1 MRKAW
6 RSGLKRGDRAGALS
20 RRGLHPDLMGNGPQ
34 PEPGEPLEEEMGQAT
49 FSPEPNRSAAG
60 ETGAGAGEVPTGAE
74 GGPQGSNEE
83 SAGGEVLWGGEYL
96 GEACGEGEPEDCLGS
111 YPYEGPYV
119 PENDAYPCS
128 GPDAEPPYYA
138 HPVPEPYQ
146 RGEQLNIAGPWP
158 RLVIATALAVVAAAV
173 ALAVTAARSST
184 PLAQNAMPG
193 ASAGKPGSTPAS
205 AHEETSTT
213 VARTSTTLQH
223 KATGTARA
231 RKLVKELVISA
242 PTKQSLLTTWLAS
255 DPGGVGLSAKDVAGT
270 APGQVYYA
278 YDASIS
284 TYFAV
289 VAFQPSSS
297 LLQQAP
303 TPTTKAKLRQL
314 LGYDYVFSLQTGS
327 TWALLGFIPKG
338 YCPGEWVPV
347 EVLEVWGMCGFPA
360 HT

>member
-1 MRKAW
+1 MVRKAW

-49 FSPEPNRSAAG
+49 FSPEPNRGAAG
-60 ETGAGAGEVPTGAE
+60 EAEAGAGEAPTDVE
-74 GGPQGSNEE
+74 GGPQRSNEE
-83 SAGGEVLWGGEYL
+83 SSGGEVLWGDEYPE
-96 GEACGEGEPEDCLGS
+96 EACGEGEPEDYLGS
-111 YPYEGPYV
+111 YSYEGPYV
-119 PENDAYPCS
+119 PENEAYPCS
-128 GPDAEPPYYA
+128 GPDAEPTYYA
-138 HPVPEPYQ
+138 YPAPAPYQ
-146 RGEQLNIAGPWP
+146 RGKQLNIAGPWP
-158 RLVIATALAVVAAAV
+158 RLVTATALAVVAAAV

-184 PLAQNAMPG
+184 PLALPG
-193 ASAGKPGSTPAS
+193 ASTGKLGSTPAS

-223 KATGTARA
+223 KPTSTAQD
-231 RKLVKELVISA
+231 RKLVKNLVISA

-297 LLQQAP
+297 LFQQAP
-303 TPTTKAKLRQL
+303 TPTTKAKLLQL

-338 YCPGEWVPV
+338 YCPGVWVPV
-347 EVLEVWGMCGFPA
+347 EVLAVWGMCGFPA